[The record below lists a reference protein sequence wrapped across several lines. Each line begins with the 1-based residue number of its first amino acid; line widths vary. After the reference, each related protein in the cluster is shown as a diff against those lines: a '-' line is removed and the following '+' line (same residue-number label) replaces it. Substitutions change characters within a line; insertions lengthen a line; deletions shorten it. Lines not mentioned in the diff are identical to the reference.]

1 MSDIINIED
10 LKRLKELRNKY
21 EKQKQTIQYEIERLQ
36 SQLEI
41 LDYYLGDNLDNEWHS
56 KPPLSNEEIQN
67 IHKEYMATYDPTKY
81 THNKD
86 KDKD

>member
-10 LKRLKELRNKY
+10 LKRLKELKNKY
-21 EKQKQTIQYEIERLQ
+21 EKERHSIQIQIDQLQ

-56 KPPLSNEEIQN
+56 KPPLSNDKIAEIY
-67 IHKEYMATYDPTKY
+67 KDFMVDYDPNDY
-81 THNKD
+81 KD
-86 KDKD
+86 K

>member
-56 KPPLSNEEIQN
+56 KPPLSNDKIAEIY
-67 IHKEYMATYDPTKY
+67 KDFMATYDPNDY
-81 THNKD
+81 KD
-86 KDKD
+86 K